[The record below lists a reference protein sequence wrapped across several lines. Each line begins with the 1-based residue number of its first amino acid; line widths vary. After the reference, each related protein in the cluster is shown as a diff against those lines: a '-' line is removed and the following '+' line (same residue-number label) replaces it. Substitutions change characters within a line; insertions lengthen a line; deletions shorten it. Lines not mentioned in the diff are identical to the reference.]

1 MSDNELRKQIM
12 SMIRNSNLDETMFSV
27 GIGEDYDKQRNR
39 FVYDFSNKKNKE
51 PFDTPLNISR
61 NMTFA

>member
-27 GIGEDYDKQRNR
+27 GIGEDYDK
-39 FVYDFSNKKNKE
+39 
-51 PFDTPLNISR
+51 
-61 NMTFA
+61 

>member
-39 FVYDFSNKKNKE
+39 FIYDFSNKKNKE
-51 PFDTPLNISR
+51 DLQY
-61 NMTFA
+61 ALK